1 MRSGP
6 CDSTVCHPIPHRR
19 KHGLEAAHPMVP
31 LLHREPCPTTALR
44 VSGHN
49 SECVQMLS
57 EQQEAEAQESRGWPD
72 CTGPEFLSSG
82 SMFWPRA
89 WSPNPGILLFR
100 TRRRGL
106 SGPERGSAG
115 TASLSVSHRE
125 GTGRNRGHSA
135 TGVENQAQD
144 EIPQK
149 MEKKVFVSD
158 SPREDSR
165 KTLSAYP

>member
-1 MRSGP
+1 MTAQSVTPSHTEESMDWRRPTPWSLFSTESPAPPQPSVFQDTTRS
-6 CDSTVCHPIPHRR
+6 VCKCYLSNKKLRPRSPGG
-19 KHGLEAAHPMVP
+19 GL
-31 LLHREPCPTTALR
+31 TA
-44 VSGHN
+44 
-49 SECVQMLS
+49 Q
-57 EQQEAEAQESRGWPD
+57 A
-72 CTGPEFLSSG
+72 PEFLSSG

-115 TASLSVSHRE
+115 TASPSVSHRE

-165 KTLSAYP
+165 ETLSAYP